1 MMFTS
6 LTRSVDDERAGL
18 ELSAP
23 QQDVAANL
31 MALSDDRA
39 YKHCVPYAEEWL

>member
-6 LTRSVDDERAGL
+6 LTRSVDEMKAL
-18 ELSAP
+18 ELSTQ
-23 QQDVAANL
+23 QQDVAAQL

-39 YKHCVPYAEEWL
+39 YKHCVPHAEE